1 MNRTYKGYDIVM
13 GIGGWGARPSG
24 STMMIGLPGTFQGYK
39 SLKSLEQAI
48 TDDIAEALRVIR
60 AEIVAE
66 CVSLNMLLLLHKL
79 RRYIDP
85 SDGLL
90 RHWAE

>member
-24 STMMIGLPGTFQGYK
+24 STTMIGPPGTFQGYK
-39 SLKSLEQAI
+39 SLKSLKQAI

-60 AEIVAE
+60 EEIAAES
-66 CVSLNMLLLLHKL
+66 VSLNMLLLLRQL
-79 RRYIDP
+79 RRYIHPDDP
-85 SDGLL
+85 L
-90 RHWAE
+90 RRWAE